1 MTNTLAQS
9 ITKELRFHLILALI
23 LAIIVVGGLGVS
35 SAYSNISSAVIAS
48 GSLVV
53 EGNRK
58 RVQHKEGGT
67 VKEILVKEGDHVA
80 IGDTLLRLDDTSTR
94 ANLAIIT
101 KHLAQ
106 TRASEAR
113 LIAERDG
120 LNEISFPEIDSSV
133 LSPSEMEDLFKSH
146 TQLLLSKRN
155 ALAGNKSQLEEQINQ
170 IKTQI
175 DGLEVQRIAKN
186 DEITFIQRDITANE
200 SLLDKQL
207 VTKSKV
213 NTLKR
218 EKAELEGEYGA
229 FVSDIA
235 QLKQAIS
242 EKKYQIIQ
250 LDENYQSSV
259 LEQYHET
266 ETQIAQLEQ
275 QEIAAREQLRHM
287 EITAPQD
294 GRVLQLAVHTI
305 GAVISPGETVMVIVP
320 SRDNL
325 VIEAQVSP
333 AQIDRL
339 SPNQEA
345 RLRFPAFD
353 RRTTPEINGTLKLIS
368 ADRIVDTSS
377 GTATAYYLVR
387 ININDGELAR
397 LEGKTLVPGMPVE
410 VYLQTGDRTIMSYLV
425 KPMVD
430 QITHAFKER

>member
-1 MTNTLAQS
+1 MNKSLVKS
-9 ITKELRFHLILALI
+9 ITKELRVHLVIALI
-23 LAIIVVGGLGVS
+23 LTIIIVGGLGVS

-48 GSLVV
+48 GSVVV

-58 RVQHKEGGT
+58 RVQHREGGT
-67 VKEILVKEGDHVA
+67 VKEINVKEGDPVA
-80 IGDTLLRLDDTSTR
+80 AGDILIRLDDTSTR
-94 ANLAIIT
+94 ANLAIVT

-106 TRASEAR
+106 LRAAEAR

-120 LNEISFPEIDSSV
+120 LEDIDFPEIDPSV
-133 LSPSEMEDLFKSH
+133 MSNSEREDLYKSH
-146 TQLLLSKRN
+146 RQLLLSKRN
-155 ALAGNKSQLEEQINQ
+155 ALAGNKSQLQEQINQ
-170 IKTQI
+170 IRTQI
-175 DGLEVQRIAKN
+175 DGLQVQRDAKN
-186 DEITFIQRDITANE
+186 DEISLIQSDITANV
-200 SLLDKQL
+200 SLLEKQL
-207 VTKSKV
+207 VTKSRV

-242 EKKYQIIQ
+242 EKKFQIVQ

-266 ETQIAQLEQ
+266 ETKIGQLEQ

-287 EITAPQD
+287 EIKAPQD

-305 GAVISPGETVMVIVP
+305 GAVISPGETVMIIVP
-320 SRDNL
+320 SSDNL
-325 VIEAQVSP
+325 VIDAQVSP

-339 SPNQEA
+339 SPEQQA

-353 RRTTPEINGTLKLIS
+353 RRTTPELAGTLRLIS
-368 ADRIVDTSS
+368 ADRIVDSS
-377 GTATAYYLVR
+377 TGTAYYLVR
-387 ININDGELAR
+387 VTINDGELSR
-397 LEGKTLVPGMPVE
+397 LGGKLLVPGMPVE
-410 VYLQTGDRTIMSYLV
+410 VYLQTGYRSIMSYLI